1 MLIEDQIF
9 EKGKKSIILC
19 EDDRTA
25 LDVEKVLKS
34 NFLDFNITYFPAH
47 DFVAFSDSP
56 SSSEI
61 ILGRASCF
69 EKLDR
74 TEILIITIN
83 CLLTKFSINEDLL
96 KKITIKNKSKI
107 KLNDILEQLVFF
119 GYNNQNNVH
128 TKLEFSLRGDILDI
142 YSSANKPFRISL
154 FDDEIES
161 IKEFDPYTQLS
172 TNDKII
178 DKIDVFNSSLEFTV
192 PNNPLYSILDYYKAD
207 RFIAFNSSDILID
220 QRIIFLEEVYKS
232 LELENKLDD
241 YFLNLM
247 NFKEFEFGKLNFTP
261 ANSFLNINK
270 IDSLEYLLTLQKK
283 IHIYQGGS
291 KSSLFSQYEEMLKK
305 SIFVD
310 NSKISFLSTAISKN
324 YLFNNEFH
332 INAFLKQLKPTNSDQ
347 SVLDFND
354 LALGDPV
361 VHQKHGI
368 GRFVAIDRMP
378 FSDKTREFIKII
390 YRNNDK
396 LLLPVENLNLVTR
409 YGFEDSSLIL
419 DKLGSADWLSRKSNI
434 KKKIRFIA
442 DKLLKNAAKR
452 LNIKTVPFEFNQSDL
467 DKFNQSF
474 EYVETPDQLTAIE
487 QSLSDLTLGKP
498 ANRLICGDVG
508 FGKTEVAL
516 RIACATYLSGHQ
528 FVIVVPTTLLAMQH
542 FKTFTNRFSSMNVN
556 VASLSRFSSLKEKE
570 LIYKGLG
577 NGDIQ
582 ILVCTHS
589 LFKRDVAF
597 NNLGTLIIDEEQKFG
612 VVQKEFL
619 INKYPQIHIFSL
631 SATPIPRTL
640 QMSLIGLRDLS
651 LIGTPPTNRIT
662 IRTYVQKYERV
673 VLLTAIKNELD
684 RNGQI
689 FIVVPRISHIPFVVS
704 EIQKIGIDLNY
715 SIGHSKLKEKE
726 IEEVFINFSGGTIN
740 CLISTNIIESG
751 IDIKNA
757 NTLIVFNSN
766 LFGLSQ
772 LYQLRGRV
780 GRSDRRAYAY
790 LFHDSEK
797 LISKSALKKLQVLSN
812 YENLGSNFQLAT
824 EDLEIRGAG
833 NLLGDEQS
841 GHVKDVG
848 IEMYQNMLKD
858 EIGRLNSKNYDEKDE
873 EFEEFEFDAFFEYF
887 IPKSYIVDDISRLIF
902 YRKLTNAKNYKE
914 IKNTEYELIDRYGNY
929 PDEIQNL
936 FNLLKIKIQSLSYG
950 IVRLNIQRTYIDL
963 KINIKN
969 EKLSKF
975 FIQLVQEGMIK
986 MISSDTI
993 RIKNNIDKDYF
1004 YVINLFYK
1012 KIEGLISNE

>member
-61 ILGRASCF
+61 ILGREGREEATGRGVQYIVREF
-69 EKLDR
+69 FR
-74 TEILIITIN
+74 
-83 CLLTKFSINEDLL
+83 NEDLL

-107 KLNDILEQLVFF
+107 KLNDILEQLVSF

-419 DKLGSADWLSRKSNI
+419 DKLGLRTGYLENLI
-434 KKKIRFIA
+434 
-442 DKLLKNAAKR
+442 LKR
-452 LNIKTVPFEFNQSDL
+452 RSDL
-467 DKFNQSF
+467 
-474 EYVETPDQLTAIE
+474 
-487 QSLSDLTLGKP
+487 
-498 ANRLICGDVG
+498 
-508 FGKTEVAL
+508 
-516 RIACATYLSGHQ
+516 
-528 FVIVVPTTLLAMQH
+528 
-542 FKTFTNRFSSMNVN
+542 
-556 VASLSRFSSLKEKE
+556 
-570 LIYKGLG
+570 
-577 NGDIQ
+577 
-582 ILVCTHS
+582 
-589 LFKRDVAF
+589 
-597 NNLGTLIIDEEQKFG
+597 
-612 VVQKEFL
+612 
-619 INKYPQIHIFSL
+619 
-631 SATPIPRTL
+631 
-640 QMSLIGLRDLS
+640 
-651 LIGTPPTNRIT
+651 
-662 IRTYVQKYERV
+662 
-673 VLLTAIKNELD
+673 
-684 RNGQI
+684 
-689 FIVVPRISHIPFVVS
+689 
-704 EIQKIGIDLNY
+704 
-715 SIGHSKLKEKE
+715 
-726 IEEVFINFSGGTIN
+726 
-740 CLISTNIIESG
+740 
-751 IDIKNA
+751 
-757 NTLIVFNSN
+757 
-766 LFGLSQ
+766 
-772 LYQLRGRV
+772 
-780 GRSDRRAYAY
+780 
-790 LFHDSEK
+790 
-797 LISKSALKKLQVLSN
+797 
-812 YENLGSNFQLAT
+812 
-824 EDLEIRGAG
+824 
-833 NLLGDEQS
+833 
-841 GHVKDVG
+841 
-848 IEMYQNMLKD
+848 
-858 EIGRLNSKNYDEKDE
+858 
-873 EFEEFEFDAFFEYF
+873 
-887 IPKSYIVDDISRLIF
+887 
-902 YRKLTNAKNYKE
+902 
-914 IKNTEYELIDRYGNY
+914 
-929 PDEIQNL
+929 
-936 FNLLKIKIQSLSYG
+936 
-950 IVRLNIQRTYIDL
+950 
-963 KINIKN
+963 
-969 EKLSKF
+969 
-975 FIQLVQEGMIK
+975 
-986 MISSDTI
+986 
-993 RIKNNIDKDYF
+993 
-1004 YVINLFYK
+1004 
-1012 KIEGLISNE
+1012 

>member
-1 MLIEDQIF
+1 MLLDDHIF
-9 EKGKKSIILC
+9 AENKKTIILC
-19 EDDRTA
+19 EDDKIA
-25 LDVEKVLKS
+25 LDVERVL
-34 NFLDFNITYFPAH
+34 NNYFTNLNINYFPAH

-56 SSSEI
+56 SSAEI
-61 ILGRASCF
+61 LLSRAACL
-69 EKLDR
+69 EKLPH
-74 TEILIITIN
+74 TEVLIITIN
-83 CLLTKFSINEDLL
+83 CLLTKFSINDELL
-96 KKITIKNKSKI
+96 RKITIANKSKI
-107 KLNDILEQLVFF
+107 KLNEVLENLVSF
-119 GYNNQNNVH
+119 GYNHQNNVH

-142 YSSANKPFRISL
+142 YSSGNKPYRISL
-154 FDDEIES
+154 FDNEIES

-178 DKIDVFNSSLEFTV
+178 DSIDIFNSFLEFTI
-192 PNNPLYSILDYYKAD
+192 PESPLKSILDYYEAD
-207 RFIAFNSSDILID
+207 NFIAFNSSNILIS
-220 QRIIFLEEVYKS
+220 QRISFLSEVYKS
-232 LELENKLDD
+232 LDLSNPLED
-241 YFLNLM
+241 YFLNLTNLEDI
-247 NFKEFEFGKLNFTP
+247 NFTKLNFVP
-261 ANSFLNINK
+261 ANSALDINK
-270 IDSLEYLLTLQKK
+270 IDSLEYLLTLQKNLF
-283 IHIYQGGS
+283 IYEGKK
-291 KSSLFSQYEEMLKK
+291 KSTLFSQYQELIKK
-305 SIFVD
+305 SLLVD
-310 NSKISFLSTAISKN
+310 DSKIIFLNENISNN
-324 YLFNNEFH
+324 YLFKNNFY
-332 INAFLKQLKPTNSDQ
+332 INASSKQSKPTNYDQ

-378 FSDKTREFIKII
+378 VSDKTREFIKII

-434 KKKIRFIA
+434 KKKIRYIA

-452 LNIKTVPFEFNQSDL
+452 SRIKTVPFDFNQSDL

-474 EYVETPDQLTAIE
+474 EFVETPDQLSAIE
-487 QSLSDLTLGKP
+487 QSIADLTMDKP

-528 FVIVVPTTLLAMQH
+528 FVIIVPTTLLAMQH
-542 FKTFTNRFSSMNVN
+542 FKTFTNRFSFMNVK
-556 VASLSRFSSLKEKE
+556 VASLSRISSAKEKE
-570 LIYKGLG
+570 LIYEGLG

-582 ILVCTHS
+582 ILICTHS
-589 LFKRDVAF
+589 LFKKDVAF
-597 NNLGTLIIDEEQKFG
+597 SNLGTLIIDEEQKFG
-612 VVQKEFL
+612 VVQKEYL
-619 INKYPQIHIFSL
+619 INKYPHIHIFSL

-651 LIGTPPTNRIT
+651 LIGTPPSNRIT
-662 IRTYVQKYERV
+662 IRTHVQKYERV

-704 EIQKIGIDLNY
+704 EIQKIGIELNY

-726 IEEVFINFSGGTIN
+726 IEEVFINFSTGTIN

-858 EIGRLNSKNYDEKDE
+858 EISRLNSKNYDEKDE
-873 EFEEFEFDAFFEYF
+873 EFEEFEFDAYFEYF

-914 IKNTEYELIDRYGNY
+914 IKNIEYELIDRYGNY

-936 FNLLKIKIQSLSYG
+936 FNLLKIKIESLTYG
-950 IVRLNIQRTYIDL
+950 ITKLNIQRSYIDL

-969 EKLSKF
+969 EKLSNF
-975 FIQLVQEGMIK
+975 LIQLVQEGMIK
-986 MISSDTI
+986 MISSETI
-993 RIKNNIDKDYF
+993 RIKNSTDKDYF

-1012 KIEGLISNE
+1012 KIESLF

>member
-1 MLIEDQIF
+1 MLLDDHIF
-9 EKGKKSIILC
+9 AENKKTIILC
-19 EDDRTA
+19 EDDKIA
-25 LDVEKVLKS
+25 LDVERVL
-34 NFLDFNITYFPAH
+34 NNYFTNLNINYFPAH

-56 SSSEI
+56 SSAEI
-61 ILGRASCF
+61 LLSRAACL
-69 EKLDR
+69 EKLPH
-74 TEILIITIN
+74 TEVLIITIN
-83 CLLTKFSINEDLL
+83 CLLTKFSINDELL
-96 KKITIKNKSKI
+96 RKITIANKSKI
-107 KLNDILEQLVFF
+107 KLNEVLENLVSF
-119 GYNNQNNVH
+119 GYNHQNNVH

-142 YSSANKPFRISL
+142 YSSGNKPYRISL
-154 FDDEIES
+154 FDNEIES

-178 DKIDVFNSSLEFTV
+178 DSIDIFNSFLEFTI
-192 PNNPLYSILDYYKAD
+192 PESPLKSILDYYEAD
-207 RFIAFNSSDILID
+207 NFIAFNSSNILIS
-220 QRIIFLEEVYKS
+220 QRISFLSEVYKS
-232 LELENKLDD
+232 LDLSNSLED
-241 YFLNLM
+241 YFLNLTNLEDI
-247 NFKEFEFGKLNFTP
+247 NFTKLNFAP
-261 ANSFLNINK
+261 ANSALDINK
-270 IDSLEYLLTLQKK
+270 IDSLEYLLTLQKNLF
-283 IHIYQGGS
+283 IYEGKT
-291 KSSLFSQYEEMLKK
+291 KSTLFSQYQELIKK
-305 SIFVD
+305 SLLVD
-310 NSKISFLSTAISKN
+310 DSKIIFLNENISNN
-324 YLFNNEFH
+324 YLFKNNFY
-332 INAFLKQLKPTNSDQ
+332 INASSKQSKPTNYDQ

-378 FSDKTREFIKII
+378 VSDKTREFIKII

-434 KKKIRFIA
+434 KKKIRYIA

-452 LNIKTVPFEFNQSDL
+452 SRIKTVPFDFNQSDL

-474 EYVETPDQLTAIE
+474 EFVETPDQLSAIE
-487 QSLSDLTLGKP
+487 QSIADLTMDKP

-528 FVIVVPTTLLAMQH
+528 FVIIVPTTLLAMQH
-542 FKTFTNRFSSMNVN
+542 FKTFTNRFSFMNVK
-556 VASLSRFSSLKEKE
+556 VASLSRFSSAKEKE
-570 LIYKGLG
+570 LIYEGLG

-582 ILVCTHS
+582 ILICTHS
-589 LFKRDVAF
+589 LFKKDVAF
-597 NNLGTLIIDEEQKFG
+597 SNLGTLIIDEEQKFG
-612 VVQKEFL
+612 VVQKEYL
-619 INKYPQIHIFSL
+619 INKYPHIHIFSL

-651 LIGTPPTNRIT
+651 LIGTPPSNRIT
-662 IRTYVQKYERV
+662 IRTHVQKYERV

-704 EIQKIGIDLNY
+704 EIQKIGIELNY

-726 IEEVFINFSGGTIN
+726 IEEVFINFSTGTIN

-848 IEMYQNMLKD
+848 IEIYQNMLKD
-858 EIGRLNSKNYDEKDE
+858 EISRLNSKNYDEKDE
-873 EFEEFEFDAFFEYF
+873 EFEEFEFDAYFEYF

-914 IKNTEYELIDRYGNY
+914 IKNIEYELIDRYGNY

-936 FNLLKIKIQSLSYG
+936 FNLLKIKIESLTYG
-950 IVRLNIQRTYIDL
+950 ITKLNIQRTYIDL

-969 EKLSKF
+969 EKLSNF
-975 FIQLVQEGMIK
+975 LIQLVQEGMIK
-986 MISSDTI
+986 MISSETI
-993 RIKNNIDKDYF
+993 RIKNNTDKDYF

-1012 KIEGLISNE
+1012 KIESLF